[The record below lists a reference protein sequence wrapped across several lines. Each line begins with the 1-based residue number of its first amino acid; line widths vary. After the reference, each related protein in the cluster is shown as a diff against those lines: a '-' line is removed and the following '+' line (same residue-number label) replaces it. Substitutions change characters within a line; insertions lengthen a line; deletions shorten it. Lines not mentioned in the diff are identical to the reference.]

1 MIAGKKV
8 LTVIAVIGS
17 FLLGSFVTYIGL
29 QKDTDTTVLDTEQVT
44 VEYIKVNDELFDLL
58 VTPKNGMN
66 LTPEYSLNSK
76 YNYTDAYL
84 VGMTEEKAKQLYS
97 NREHPAYPFTWDN
110 SSLPL
115 ETVADINTVVTN
127 DSEFSVTVDLP
138 DNKTEFTAYDITVNG
153 SKAVI
158 DFMAE

>member
-8 LTVIAVIGS
+8 LTVMAVIGS

-29 QKDTDTTVLDTEQVT
+29 QKDTDTTVLDNEQVT
-44 VEYIKVNDELFDLL
+44 V
-58 VTPKNGMN
+58 
-66 LTPEYSLNSK
+66 
-76 YNYTDAYL
+76 
-84 VGMTEEKAKQLYS
+84 
-97 NREHPAYPFTWDN
+97 
-110 SSLPL
+110 

-138 DNKTEFTAYDITVNG
+138 GNKTDFTAYDISVNG